1 MLETEVWALAETR
14 QFVWE
19 LSRYQI
25 WIFSAKIESGTEFQ
39 ASNTNRTFLT
49 YMVQD
54 AGNSEIWALVEA
66 WQFVWELSRYWIL
79 IFCAKIESG
88 TEF

>member
-1 MLETEVWALAETR
+1 
-14 QFVWE
+14 
-19 LSRYQI
+19 
-25 WIFSAKIESGTEFQ
+25 
-39 ASNTNRTFLT
+39 
-49 YMVQD
+49 MVQD

-79 IFCAKIESG
+79 IFSAKIESG